1 MHMYAY
7 GSRPGIPFSCRAK
20 GRAASQL
27 LCHQW
32 LFEFLIFVDCCVGGC
47 VILSSSFCS
56 VRLAQDIRIQTKTGP
71 GLEREFKFYGLFCIA
86 LPALDRTSSSEN
98 GVRLRGGLLS
108 SVL

>member
-32 LFEFLIFVDCCVGGC
+32 LFDGKRSWRSCRLCCC
-47 VILSSSFCS
+47 ASSAPRDLRSAASSSVVGAPFFFFRVPALVPAQLQQ
-56 VRLAQDIRIQTKTGP
+56 VRL
-71 GLEREFKFYGLFCIA
+71 
-86 LPALDRTSSSEN
+86 
-98 GVRLRGGLLS
+98 
-108 SVL
+108 